1 MWSDRIAAWEPELIA
16 LVIGAIATATIL
28 AALAF
33 EWAGYP
39 PCELC
44 LKERIPYYAGV
55 PLTLVVAILA
65 RQRRRSLLPA
75 GFAALALIFG
85 AGAGLAGY
93 HAGVEWG
100 FWPGPASCTGN
111 LSAPPDIQDFLNQL
125 KTATVVRC
133 DAAALRVLGVSLAG
147 WDALICLFLA
157 GLAALGLRRVQR
169 A

>member
-1 MWSDRIAAWEPELIA
+1 MAEQEPQLLA

-33 EWAGYP
+33 EWGGYP

-44 LKERIPYYAGV
+44 FKERIPYYAGV
-55 PLTLVVAILA
+55 PLTFVVAILA
-65 RQRRRSLLPA
+65 RQRRRSMLPA

-85 AGAGLAGY
+85 VGAVLAGY
-93 HAGVEWG
+93 HAGVEWQ

-111 LSAPPDIQDFLNQL
+111 FSAPPDIQDFLNQL

-133 DAAALRVLGVSLAG
+133 DAAALRILGVSLAG
-147 WDALICLFLA
+147 WDALICLILA
-157 GLAALGLRRVQR
+157 GLAARGLRGRQPT
-169 A
+169 